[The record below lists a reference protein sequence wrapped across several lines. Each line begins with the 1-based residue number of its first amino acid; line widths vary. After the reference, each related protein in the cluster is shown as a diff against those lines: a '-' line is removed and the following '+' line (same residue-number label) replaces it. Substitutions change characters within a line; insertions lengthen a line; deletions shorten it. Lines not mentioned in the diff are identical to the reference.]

1 MVKFLIISILA
12 FIFTNNA
19 TGKNVVVP
27 SSVAARHD
35 SIAPSTD
42 KNDPLQEYL
51 DKINNTGNSDTT
63 LKYALI
69 LEKEAA
75 KKKDTTKWLQAYHHI
90 SKATY
95 NQSKYNSAKTYFNQ
109 MYDLAEQANDTS
121 MMANA
126 LLGLGNTFYMTNE
139 TRSSLQNYQKALVF
153 FKAIHDSTNIS
164 RIYRN
169 IGTEC
174 ANLRLITAAE
184 QNIKFATAIDRAIKD
199 SFSLAEDICILVDA
213 KIRLAKNTKDDLPL
227 LTELEAS
234 LDSVPIFLS
243 AIKGNNINIQNE
255 YFEYYRLKAEIQT
268 YLYRIDRQ
276 SWRILAA
283 FEFLN
288 KALQIAKDNNDTDN
302 IALTMID
309 KAKISY
315 YSRDYKAAVDI
326 TDQLKQHVT
335 DTMWAANKMD
345 IYHIASQANAAMQEY
360 EQAYND
366 LRQYNIYRDEYM
378 NDSSLMQSVEFASNV
393 KIAELK
399 SEQETINT
407 HNEEIMDRQRVINIL
422 SITIIIIGGIALIL
436 IIRAFLRKR
445 SNVNELQSKN
455 EQLKFQ
461 QEEIMTQRNTIE
473 EQRQASERANLI
485 MFQSIRYARHIQN
498 AALPSEDHIRRIFP
512 DHFVYYEPKDIV
524 SGDFYYATQNAGL
537 DIFVLGDC
545 TGHGVPGGFLSMLGI
560 SAIKELLRNPEID
573 IMPGIILD
581 MMREYVKQA
590 LSNDEEVAEAIA
602 RGEESFSTADG
613 MDMSIVAYDKYNH
626 KLRFAGA
633 YQNLYIARNGEVK
646 RLRGDRMPVGR
657 HINESSTFNTIIEDT
672 KKGDMIYMSSD
683 GIPSQIGFSG
693 VKFMSK
699 RLIEFFKS
707 NYALPCEVQKR
718 NITNI
723 INDWLF
729 GAIQIDDLSLVGIR
743 ITE

>member
-12 FIFTNNA
+12 LLFTNNA

-27 SSVAARHD
+27 SSVAARLD
-35 SIAPSTD
+35 SIAPTAD

-51 DKINNTGNSDTT
+51 DKINSSGNSDTT
-63 LKYALI
+63 LKYAQL
-69 LEKEAA
+69 LEKTAA
-75 KKKDTTKWLQAYHHI
+75 KKKDTTKWLQAYHYI

-95 NQSKYNSAKTYFNQ
+95 NQSKYNSAKTLFSQ
-109 MYDLAEQANDTS
+109 MYDLAEKAHDTS

-139 TRSSLQNYQKALVF
+139 TRLSLHNYQKALRL

-184 QNIKFATAIDRAIKD
+184 QNIKYATAIDRAIKD
-199 SFSLAEDICILVDA
+199 SFSIAEDISILVDA
-213 KIRLAKNTKDDLPL
+213 KIKLVKNTKDDLQL

-234 LDSVPIFLS
+234 LDSVPVFLS
-243 AIKGNNINIQNE
+243 TVKNNNINVQNE
-255 YFEYYRLKAEIQT
+255 IFEYNRLKAEIQT
-268 YLYRIDRQ
+268 HLYRIDRQ
-276 SWRILAA
+276 SWRIIAA
-283 FEFLN
+283 FEYLD

-302 IALTMID
+302 IALTLID
-309 KAKISY
+309 KARTSY

-326 TDQLKQHVT
+326 TDQLKQHIT
-335 DTMWAANKMD
+335 DTMWSANKMD

-366 LRQYNIYRDEYM
+366 LRQYNAYRDEYM

-393 KIAELK
+393 KIEELK
-399 SEQETINT
+399 SEQNTINT

-455 EQLKFQ
+455 EQLKIQ
-461 QEEIMTQRNTIE
+461 QEEITTQRNTIE

-512 DHFVYYEPKDIV
+512 DHFVFYEPKDIV

-613 MDMSIVAYDKYNH
+613 MDMSILAYDKYNH

-633 YQNLYIARNGEVK
+633 YQNLYIARDGEIK

-657 HINESSTFNTIIEDT
+657 HINESSTFNTIIEDA
-672 KKGDMIYMSSD
+672 KKGDMIYMSTD

-707 NYALPCEVQKR
+707 NYTLPCEVQKR